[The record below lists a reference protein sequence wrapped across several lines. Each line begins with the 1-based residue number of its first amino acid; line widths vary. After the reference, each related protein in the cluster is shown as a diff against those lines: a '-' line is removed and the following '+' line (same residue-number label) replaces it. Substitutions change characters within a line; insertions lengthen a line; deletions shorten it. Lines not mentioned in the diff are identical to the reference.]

1 MLRASSDTI
10 TERTMTDPRCKPP
23 FVSVCIPVRNGERQL
38 GHTLSNLLIHS
49 TYPRE
54 CWEVV
59 LADHGS
65 TDATPSII
73 TGFQKRF
80 PQVRSVRVPVSG
92 TSRAHVRNRTI
103 CESRGELLVFI
114 DHDVLVPEGFLWDHV
129 AAHERFPSSIVAGAI
144 FNITKTSDPDRPI
157 ELELD
162 HVSASY
168 TALCANRR
176 LSDDRLQ
183 SRHIPKDEEVIDLR
197 SVPAPFR
204 FFWGGNLSA
213 YRSDIDACGL
223 FDETYRGWGMED
235 EDFAQQFRVGG
246 RGMAFSRTAWGL
258 HLPGAADAWSRLS
271 EWWVNFD
278 TFFRKFPT
286 REIESYSLHTA
297 GLIPLGMGRLDG
309 LLLSIKS
316 IDIRPAVQ
324 RAAEHLGAPVGRR
337 LCHFVV
343 TAEMASML
351 QLTDALSPFGP
362 PTETARHDGRTHW
375 WPLFG
380 FKTPFADKEIEE
392 LVLMGDMLAWLDRYT
407 LTLVLTEAARVAQR
421 AIICCGADADSRAGG
436 PPLRAFRDV
445 VSTVNFGSLSWIC
458 DARH

>member
-1 MLRASSDTI
+1 
-10 TERTMTDPRCKPP
+10 
-23 FVSVCIPVRNGERQL
+23 
-38 GHTLSNLLIHS
+38 
-49 TYPRE
+49 
-54 CWEVV
+54 VV

-73 TGFQKRF
+73 TGFQERF
-80 PQVRSVRVPVSG
+80 SQVRSVRVPTSG
-92 TSRAHVRNRTI
+92 TSRAHVRNRAI

-114 DHDVLVPEGFLWDHV
+114 DHDVLVPEGFLWGHV
-129 AAHERFPSSIVAGAI
+129 AAHEKFPSSIVAGAI
-144 FNITKTSDPDRPI
+144 FNITKTLEPDHSI
-157 ELELD
+157 ELD

-168 TALCANRR
+168 AALCANRQ

-183 SRHIPKDEEVIDLR
+183 SRHLPEDEELIDLR

-235 EDFAQQFRVGG
+235 EDFAQQFRVRG
-246 RGMAFSRTAWGL
+246 RGLTFSRTAWGL
-258 HLPGAADAWSRLS
+258 HLPEQGEALSRSSDWRL
-271 EWWVNFD
+271 NFD

-309 LLLSIKS
+309 LLPFFKS

-324 RAAEHLGAPVGRR
+324 GAAEQLGAPVGRR

-343 TAEMASML
+343 STGMAGTL

-392 LVLMGDMLAWLDRYT
+392 LVLMGDVLAWLDRYT
-407 LTLVLTEAARVAQR
+407 LTLILAEGARVAQR
-421 AIICCGADADSRAGG
+421 AIICCAPEADSRAGA
-436 PPLRAFRDV
+436 PAIRALRDV
-445 VSTVNFGSLSWIC
+445 VSTVNFGSISWIG